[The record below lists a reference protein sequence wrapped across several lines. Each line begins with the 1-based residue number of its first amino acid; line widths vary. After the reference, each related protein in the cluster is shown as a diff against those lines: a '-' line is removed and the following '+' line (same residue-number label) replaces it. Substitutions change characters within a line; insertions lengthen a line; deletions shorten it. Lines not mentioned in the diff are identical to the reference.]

1 MKQISNRLFS
11 VAMMIAM
18 SLSTF
23 SFVLAD
29 EGMYAPDQIAKL
41 PLKQRGLKI
50 SPKEI
55 FNPDGVGLTDA
66 FVRLSIGCTGEFVSP
81 EGLILT
87 NHHCGFDALV
97 KASTP
102 ESDLIEMGF
111 RTDSRAGEIPAKGY
125 SIFITN
131 RSDDVTTK
139 IKAGTENLSGDALAA
154 AIKKNSDAL
163 QATEQAKAPAG
174 STVRIQALNS
184 GFFYYLYVTTQ
195 IKDIRVVYAPPR
207 NIGVFGGDPD
217 NFQWTRHTGDFT
229 FLRAYV
235 APDGSSAEY
244 SPTNV
249 PFKPKKHLT
258 INIGGLKE
266 NDFIFV
272 LGFPGGTTR
281 YRESWAIEYARD
293 ANFPFLERWLRALA
307 DTLRQ
312 IGSTDEEKRVALQS
326 DIANFDNSRTVYGGG
341 ALRLRRADVLQQR
354 QEEEA
359 KLARWIAQD
368 PARQR
373 KYGNLLSEL
382 RSASEESNAAAK
394 RDVIIRRFPDPYS
407 MLVFGQIVA
416 AATAVKQ
423 GKKLS
428 ADDRAK
434 VLAQIKQAY
443 SDREPVYER
452 EMMKFFLR
460 EFDALPAGQRFEAA
474 DRRFGG
480 TDPKNSRARRTAEN
494 EFAANVADGTFTD
507 PEKVV
512 ELYNLSWAD
521 FQAQHPFVAGLVDER
536 AALASRTAKFGA
548 NIDRLRLLY
557 TEALTMMNGVTTPY
571 PDANS
576 SLRFSY
582 GNVKG
587 YAPREAEVR
596 YPFTTVKGMLEKD
609 TGVNPF
615 DAPQKLR
622 DLQNAKDFG
631 RYGEGDSVVL
641 NFLSTADIIGG
652 NSGSPVLNGNGE
664 QVGLVFDGNYE
675 GLGSD
680 FYYDPDFNRTISVD
694 IRYVLFVTEKF
705 GNAKWVVDEMKVV
718 GGSRA
723 RAAGSGD

>member
-1 MKQISNRLFS
+1 
-11 VAMMIAM
+11 MMIAM
-18 SLSTF
+18 TLSSF
-23 SFVLAD
+23 SFALAD

-41 PLKQRGLKI
+41 PLKARGLKI
-50 SPKEI
+50 SPKDI
-55 FNPDGVGLTDA
+55 YNPGGVGLTDA
-66 FVRLSIGCTGEFVSP
+66 VVRLSIGCTGEFVSP
-81 EGLILT
+81 QGLILT

-102 ESDLIEMGF
+102 ERDLVETGF
-111 RTDSRAGEIPAKGY
+111 KTESRAGEIPAKGY
-125 SIFITN
+125 SVFITN
-131 RSDDVTTK
+131 RAEDVTAK
-139 IKAGTENLSGDALAA
+139 VKAGTENLSGEALTA
-154 AIKKNSDAL
+154 AIKKNSDAV
-163 QATEQAKAPAG
+163 QAAEQARAPAG

-229 FLRAYV
+229 FLRAYT
-235 APDGSSAEY
+235 APDGSFAEY
-244 SPTNV
+244 SPNNV
-249 PFKPKKHLT
+249 PYKPKKHLT

-281 YRESWAIEYARD
+281 YRESWSVEYARD

-312 IGSTDEEKRVALQS
+312 IDSTDEEKRLALQS
-326 DIANFDNSRTVYGGG
+326 EIANFDNSRTVYGGG
-341 ALRLRRADVLQQR
+341 ALRLRRANAVQQR

-359 KLARWIAQD
+359 RLAKWIAQD

-373 KYGNLLSEL
+373 RFGSLLTEL
-382 RSASEESNAAAK
+382 RTISVESNAFAK
-394 RDVIIRRFPDPYS
+394 RDVVVRRFPDPYA
-407 MLVFGQIVA
+407 MTVLGQIAA

-428 ADDRAK
+428 ADDRTK
-434 VLAQIKQAY
+434 VLGQIKQAF
-443 SDREPVYER
+443 SEREPVFER
-452 EMMKFFLR
+452 EMIKFFFK
-460 EFDALPAGQRFEAA
+460 EFDALPAGQRFEAYDKLVAGKKGQAKRNAEA
-474 DRRFGG
+474 DF
-480 TDPKNSRARRTAEN
+480 AERV
-494 EFAANVADGTFTD
+494 ANGQFTT
-507 PEKVV
+507 PEKLI
-512 ELYNLSWAD
+512 ELYDLSWAD
-521 FQAQHPFVAGLVDER
+521 FQVQHPFVSALVDER
-536 AALASRTAKFGA
+536 SAVNGRAAKFGA

-557 TEALTMMNGVTTPY
+557 TEAMTQMKGIATPY

-587 YAPREAEVR
+587 YAPREAELR
-596 YPFTTVKGMLEKD
+596 FPFTTVKGMLEKD

-631 RYGEGDSVVL
+631 RYGEGNSVVL

-675 GLGSD
+675 GLGND
-680 FYYDPDFNRTISVD
+680 FYYDPNYNRTISVD

-705 GNAKWVVDEMKVV
+705 GNAKWVVDEMTVV
-718 GGSRA
+718 GGAKS
-723 RAAGSGD
+723 RAAGSEN